1 MATRKRVRYT
11 FDIHFLDQV
20 EKEAFQQRLK
30 NTRELLTPAGR
41 PPLDNLS
48 LINTLF
54 DFVEAGHSISHPT
67 PVISDCSAVKSF
79 MSNSGKYCTV
89 GK

>member
-1 MATRKRVRYT
+1 MRYT

-20 EKEAFQQRLK
+20 AFQQRLK
-30 NTRELLTPAGR
+30 NIRELLTPAGK

-54 DFVEAGHSISHPT
+54 DSVEGHSISHPT
-67 PVISDCSAVKSF
+67 PVISYCSAMKSF
-79 MSNSGKYCTV
+79 MSNSGKY
-89 GK
+89 

>member
-1 MATRKRVRYT
+1 MATTSSRKRVRYT
-11 FDIHFLDQV
+11 FDIHFLDQM

-30 NTRELLTPAGR
+30 NIRELLTPAGR

-54 DFVEAGHSISHPT
+54 DSVEGHSISHPT
-67 PVISDCSAVKSF
+67 PDCSAVKSF
-79 MSNSGKYCTV
+79 MSNSGKY
-89 GK
+89 